1 MSFLFLE
8 VARGGL
14 DTKKEEIGGEIGG
27 EERDKPVEMEGGC
40 WSLLDLDGAILET
53 TTKGSVLSIFLGTL
67 VQMPGSLMDV

>member
-14 DTKKEEIGGEIGG
+14 DTKKEEIGGE
-27 EERDKPVEMEGGC
+27 ERDKPIEMEGGC
-40 WSLLDLDGAILET
+40 WSLLDVDGAILET